1 MVETHRIAVKTSG
14 DQDEPMEDLAQI
26 QQQDFDKDGKL
37 TILGKDEQR
46 EALARCPDGG
56 TTFVM
61 GMLFELLKDLT
72 NGTHEQAPLCSIEQ
86 ILRSGIS
93 NRAQSREVLGH
104 RSNRESLYMIP
115 FSFEFP

>member
-1 MVETHRIAVKTSG
+1 
-14 DQDEPMEDLAQI
+14 
-26 QQQDFDKDGKL
+26 
-37 TILGKDEQR
+37 
-46 EALARCPDGG
+46 
-56 TTFVM
+56 M

-104 RSNRESLYMIP
+104 PSNRESLYMIP
-115 FSFEFP
+115 SRSNSLEK